1 MSLDIKNTLQQLLE
15 ESRNFNQ
22 TDLLVNVSM
31 DSSKVVE
38 FSGKLSYGKGEF
50 PAAILKEAKK
60 QFSESGINSLCLTNG
75 LITLPN
81 GESTISTPILL
92 IPCEYA
98 VVKRTNH
105 ITIEFLDEDAFVN
118 PYLLG
123 VIQRDYNLTIPDDLL
138 STPELDAWIDF
149 LHASGFTVFNTS
161 VQFIGNFHHHRY
173 QVVKELEELLTQN
186 KYSKALSSMLGE
198 AISNPIELQ
207 KLFTGHLFS
216 ADPDHEK
223 VFEMM
228 EKQDVVVQGPP
239 GTGKSQ
245 VLSNILA
252 KALQSNY
259 SVLVL
264 SEKKAALDVLKKRL
278 AEYTLDAFCF
288 VSTSESMSKTLLHEL
303 EAEWNHLSDAEIKP
317 TNNLL
322 LSEQYEANLQLIL
335 DLLNQPKLI
344 GGISYHEFQ
353 KLAAHISLS
362 EYHYTSE
369 IPSIATHLLH
379 KSAIKSIYDH
389 NIADVIKL
397 LKPNVVRSSDLKE
410 FDQKITIW
418 FNQLNEIKQVLPF
431 TTWSEFSSCMRIA
444 AICQVFENDL
454 YKKYN
459 KVFKPNSRE
468 QKKFKKLFKE
478 QQKSKTILADLAS
491 NDINWKKEITII
503 DLLHLKN
510 QLAEGGFF
518 EKRKAK
524 KAWKTYSNSPIEY
537 AGEIIQRKLDIIQI
551 NTSLSNIS
559 IEFCDL
565 GLTESHEID
574 QVNQLLPV
582 YSEEKWD
589 ALLQISETTRYSIT
603 KLHVDINSLWRE
615 LHINFNLEDTD
626 QIENIINKVQSGL
639 VRVLSNQHNLN
650 NLEENEFK
658 LIGNAATLV
667 EYEGIL
673 FHSHWVQLQQQFPM
687 LAQFEIEQIGKKI
700 DVIRDLKIEE
710 SAFIAR
716 SIQNQ
721 RIERYQEATRLL
733 NTPAQKLTHAEKERK
748 KQLRKGKSILVKE
761 FAKTRNHPSIR
772 ELYNSDAREWILLL
786 KPIWLSNPVQLAK
799 CFPLQEGLFDIC
811 VFDEASQIPLQNAL
825 GGIQRAKRVVVAGDE
840 HQMGPTAYF
849 KSQTSEVVDLLH
861 QASFYWNKTGLMH
874 HYRSSHPDLIAFSN
888 KHFYQGALKAFPS
901 FEQSKTPIQHHFVE
915 NALFIDRKN
924 TKEAAHVAEIIDQK
938 LNEKTSFGVVAFSE
952 EQLNEIWN
960 QLSAKTQEKLQTEI
974 DSNNCFLKS
983 LENVQGDE
991 CDELIIS
998 FGYGFNELG
1007 EFNMRFG
1014 PMNTENGRRRLNVLL
1029 TRAKNEIHF
1038 FSSVKSGDFKTTDNE
1053 SVELLIR
1060 WFRFIETYEPSNHIQ
1075 FPLNVNTSVDGKKL
1089 ILDGAYQAI
1098 PVAKELVNY
1107 QTVLQKK
1114 GWNVIYQ

>member
-22 TDLLVNVSM
+22 NDLLVKVSM

-38 FSGKLSYGKGEF
+38 FSGKLSYDKGEF

-105 ITIEFLDEDAFVN
+105 ITIELLDEDVFVN

-123 VIQRDYNLTIPDDLL
+123 VIQREFNLTIPDDLL

-149 LHASGFTVFNTS
+149 LHASGFTVFKTS

-198 AISNPIELQ
+198 AISNPFELQ

-278 AEYTLDAFCF
+278 AEYNLDTLCF

-303 EAEWNHLSDAEIKP
+303 ESEWNHLSEAEIQP

-379 KSAIKSIYDH
+379 KSAIKSIYDQ
-389 NIADVIKL
+389 NIAGEIKL
-397 LKPNVVRSSDLKE
+397 LKTNVLRSNDLKD
-410 FDQKITIW
+410 FDQKITSW
-418 FNQLNEIKQVLPF
+418 LNHLNEIKQVLPF
-431 TTWSEFSSCMRIA
+431 NTWSEFSSCMRMA

-468 QKKFKKLFKE
+468 QKKFKKLFKQ
-478 QQKSKTILADLAS
+478 QQKNKTLLADLSS
-491 NDINWKKEITII
+491 NDIHWKKEVTSI

-510 QLAEGGFF
+510 QLSNGGFF

-524 KAWKTYSNSPIEY
+524 KAWKNYSNSPVEY
-537 AGEIIQRKLDIIQI
+537 ADEIIQRKLDIIET

-565 GLTESHEID
+565 GLIENHEID

-582 YSEEKWD
+582 YSEEKWE
-589 ALLQISETTRYSIT
+589 ALMLISESTRHSIT
-603 KLHVDINSLWRE
+603 ELHIDINSLWRE
-615 LHINFNLEDTD
+615 LRATFNLEDAD
-626 QIENIINKVQSGL
+626 QLEMIIKKVQNGL
-639 VRVLSNQHNLN
+639 VNVLSNQHILN
-650 NLEENEFK
+650 DLEENEFK
-658 LIGNAATLV
+658 LLGVGNTLI

-673 FHSHWVQLQQQFPM
+673 FHSHWVQLQQRFPM
-687 LAQFEIEQIGKKI
+687 LAQFEIGQIGKKI

-710 SAFIAR
+710 SAFIAQ
-716 SIQNQ
+716 SIQNK
-721 RIERYQEATRLL
+721 RIEQFQDATRLL
-733 NTPAQKLTHAEKERK
+733 NTPAQKLTDEEKERK

-772 ELYNSDAREWILLL
+772 ELYNSEAKEWIILL

-799 CFPLQEGLFDIC
+799 CFPLQQELFDIC

-861 QASFYWNKTGLMH
+861 QASFYWSNTGLMH

-888 KHFYQGALKAFPS
+888 KHFYQGQLKAFPS
-901 FEQSKTPIQHHFVE
+901 FHRSNCPIHHHYIDNAYFV
-915 NALFIDRKN
+915 DRKN
-924 TKEAAHVAEIIDQK
+924 RKEAEHVAALISQK
-938 LNEKTSFGVVAFSE
+938 LNSKISIGVVAFSE
-952 EQLNEIWN
+952 EQLNEIWS
-960 QLSAKTQEKLQTEI
+960 QLCVTSQERLQVEI
-974 DSNNCFLKS
+974 DGNTCFLKS

-998 FGYGFNELG
+998 FGYGFNESG

-1038 FSSVKSGDFKTTDNE
+1038 FSSVKSSDFKTTDNE

-1060 WFRFIETYEPSNHIQ
+1060 WFRFIESYEASNKIQ
-1075 FPLNVNTSVDGKKL
+1075 FPLNVNTSVDGNKL
-1089 ILDGAYQAI
+1089 ILNGAYQAI

-1107 QTVLQKK
+1107 QIVLQEK